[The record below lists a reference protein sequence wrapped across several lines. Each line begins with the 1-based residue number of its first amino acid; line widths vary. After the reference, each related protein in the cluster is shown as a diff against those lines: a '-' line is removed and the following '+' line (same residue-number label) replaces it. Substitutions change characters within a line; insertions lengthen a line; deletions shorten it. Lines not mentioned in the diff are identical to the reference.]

1 MTNAELLAEN
11 TLLQQQVEQLQ
22 QQLDSNQSPDWR
34 HLIGAWNRTAAEQLK
49 AWDTEQ
55 AALNTAS
62 RNNAKPLSPENQLRV
77 DILRKLIARTEEVH
91 AIVEARQQ
99 QRNLALG
106 LPPTEWQFLELLG
119 LTTIALP
126 DHGTSQPDIS
136 HEAQTFAAPALV
148 QQRPQAR

>member
-1 MTNAELLAEN
+1 M
-11 TLLQQQVEQLQ
+11 
-22 QQLDSNQSPDWR
+22 
-34 HLIGAWNRTAAEQLK
+34 
-49 AWDTEQ
+49 
-55 AALNTAS
+55 
-62 RNNAKPLSPENQLRV
+62 